1 MIIKTKKYKRRFV
14 ISDVHGC
21 SNTLKKLIELINL
34 QTNDVVFF
42 LGDYIDKGPN
52 SVQVLDFIIELRK
65 LNYNIFTLRGNHE
78 QDFLN
83 MSVNYDPDF
92 FYSYVSRKNGGENF
106 FTKFKQ
112 IESKYVDFFQNTH
125 FYFELEDFFL
135 VHAGFKFFGN
145 DFLKDTS
152 SMLELRYWNFS
163 DLKLTNGKRIIH
175 GHDPTNYEIINRA
188 VQNKSFR
195 IPLDNGCVYTK
206 LHKYYDYTKLGK
218 LCCIELNSWTLTCVK
233 NEKDIVL
240 KTKNKK

>member
-1 MIIKTKKYKRRFV
+1 MIVKTKKYKRRFV

-21 SNTLKKLIELINL
+21 SNTLKKLIEQINL
-34 QTNDVVFF
+34 QINDAVFF
-42 LGDYIDKGPN
+42 LGDYIDKGLH
-52 SVQVLDFIIELRK
+52 SSGVLDYIIELRK

-78 QDFLN
+78 QDFLD
-83 MSVNYDPDF
+83 MSVNYDSDF
-92 FYSYVSRKNGGENF
+92 FYSYMSRKNGGHKF
-106 FTKFKQ
+106 FTKSKQ
-112 IESKYVDFFQNTH
+112 IKPIYIDFFQNTH

-145 DFLKDTS
+145 NFLNDTS
-152 SMLELRYWNFS
+152 SMLELRNWDFS

-175 GHDPTNYEIINRA
+175 GHDPTNYEIIVKA
-188 VQNKSFR
+188 VQNKNLR

-233 NEKDIVL
+233 NDKDFVL
-240 KTKNKK
+240 KPQKKR